1 MSNKYFNLLCLISIS
16 LSICF
21 SFFEFHQSY
30 NYTKLI
36 LKNNFNETL
45 PQGVAASVNGKN
57 IAMTDYLV
65 AIQMLSEESR
75 DKINVKDYQLA
86 IDRLIE
92 GELLFQYA
100 MKNNILYQSEV
111 NQKIIKTMLL
121 SIYAEVTSLEIT
133 EEELLSFYQTK
144 LNESAEFS
152 QSMEFIAW
160 DDVKQQIQA
169 SLVLHKKSVKLQ
181 EYIMMLRNKSDIE
194 YNNSVGALST
204 EKGKVKI

>member
-36 LKNNFNETL
+36 LKNNLNETL

-65 AIQMLSEESR
+65 AIQMLNEESR

-111 NQKIIKTMLL
+111 NQKIIKTILS
-121 SIYAEVTSLEIT
+121 SIYADITSLEIT

-144 LNESAEFS
+144 LDKSAEYS

-194 YNNSVGALST
+194 YSNSVSALST
-204 EKGKVKI
+204 EKGKGET

>member
-16 LSICF
+16 LSIFF

-36 LKNNFNETL
+36 LKNNVNETL
-45 PQGVAASVNGKN
+45 PQDVAASVNGKK

-65 AIQMLSEESR
+65 AIQMLNEESR
-75 DKINVKDYQLA
+75 NEINVKDYQLA

-111 NQKIIKTMLL
+111 NQKIIKTILL
-121 SIYAEVTSLEIT
+121 SIYADITSLEIT
-133 EEELLSFYQTK
+133 EEELLSFYQAK
-144 LNESAEFS
+144 LDESAEFA

-160 DDVKQQIQA
+160 DDVKQQIHA
-169 SLVLHKKSVKLQ
+169 SLILRKKSVKLQ
-181 EYIMMLRNKSDIE
+181 EYIMILRNRSDIE

>member
-36 LKNNFNETL
+36 LKNNLNETL

-65 AIQMLSEESR
+65 AIQ
-75 DKINVKDYQLA
+75 

-169 SLVLHKKSVKLQ
+169 SLVSHKKSVKLQ

-204 EKGKVKI
+204 EKGRVKI

>member
-1 MSNKYFNLLCLISIS
+1 
-16 LSICF
+16 
-21 SFFEFHQSY
+21 
-30 NYTKLI
+30 
-36 LKNNFNETL
+36 L

-65 AIQMLSEESR
+65 AIQMLNEESR
-75 DKINVKDYQLA
+75 DEINVKDYQLA

-169 SLVLHKKSVKLQ
+169 SLVSHKKSVKLQ

-204 EKGKVKI
+204 EKGRVKI

>member
-21 SFFEFHQSY
+21 SFFEFHKSY

-36 LKNNFNETL
+36 LKNNVNETL
-45 PQGVAASVNGKN
+45 PQDVAASVNGKK

-65 AIQMLSEESR
+65 AIQMLNEESR
-75 DKINVKDYQLA
+75 NEINVKDYQLA

-111 NQKIIKTMLL
+111 NQKIIKTILL
-121 SIYAEVTSLEIT
+121 SIYADITSLEIT
-133 EEELLSFYQTK
+133 EEELLSFYQIK
-144 LNESAEFS
+144 LDKSAEYS

-194 YNNSVGALST
+194 YSNSVSALST
-204 EKGKVKI
+204 EKGKGKT